1 MYTRGPLFGD
11 INPAEIAKQICEF
24 LVGNQGILEDTNFR
38 NIAEDFNDNFKAGK
52 ILIIVTKIRAT
63 T

>member
-38 NIAEDFNDNFKAGK
+38 NIAEDFNDN
-52 ILIIVTKIRAT
+52 
-63 T
+63 